1 LNEDTPILPNAVDCE
16 RELIAQAVMGPN
28 SVTQKAVE
36 LGLLRS
42 EFYNRDLGR
51 IFGAGV
57 AVSERGE
64 LVQSMPALLDQLRRD
79 DCLELVKSELSR
91 LPMSHGVSDLGWLV
105 GQIKKTATLRR
116 ARHAIELLAQR
127 IDHGEVDAPDPLLKD
142 LAAITSE
149 LQTEPDKSYVT
160 RLSDVTPVS
169 VGWLWKQRIP
179 LGKVTLVE
187 GDPGVGKSYLT
198 GAISA
203 GVTVGQGLPGE
214 QPTEPRNVLLL
225 TAEDGLDDTVRPR
238 LDKMGA
244 DVSRVFALEDLT
256 AFDTAGLLR
265 LEAAIIETQAALVV
279 IDPLIAFM
287 PKTDIHRANEVRA
300 VMAALARI
308 AERQGCA
315 ILCVRHLT
323 KSHKGRA
330 IYAGAGSIDF
340 TASCRSV
347 LLVGADPE
355 DSTKRAIVQTKNNLA
370 EFANGLGYTIT
381 DDGFF
386 WTGDS
391 DLSADRIL
399 SDASSEEA
407 RNENRDGERF
417 LREALAEGR
426 RHSKDVQREAT
437 TQGISAWALRRA
449 RAALGVL
456 VAKEGGHFGDRD
468 QRWMWA
474 LPEDVSPAPEDV
486 NTHAI
491 SHLQANHEDKKTSG
505 NGLAEDVSPEVCSHL
520 QDDLSQ
526 VQGDKMTLLLEWCD
540 RHFGGATVEVC
551 PAHRALRSGDGEQS
565 AV

>member
-1 LNEDTPILPNAVDCE
+1 ME
-16 RELIAQAVMGPN
+16 
-28 SVTQKAVE
+28 
-36 LGLLRS
+36 
-42 EFYNRDLGR
+42 
-51 IFGAGV
+51 
-57 AVSERGE
+57 
-64 LVQSMPALLDQLRRD
+64 
-79 DCLELVKSELSR
+79 
-91 LPMSHGVSDLGWLV
+91 
-105 GQIKKTATLRR
+105 R
-116 ARHAIELLAQR
+116 ARR
-127 IDHGEVDAPDPLLKD
+127 
-142 LAAITSE
+142 
-149 LQTEPDKSYVT
+149 
-160 RLSDVTPVS
+160 
-169 VGWLWKQRIP
+169 
-179 LGKVTLVE
+179 
-187 GDPGVGKSYLT
+187 
-198 GAISA
+198 
-203 GVTVGQGLPGE
+203 
-214 QPTEPRNVLLL
+214 
-225 TAEDGLDDTVRPR
+225 
-238 LDKMGA
+238 
-244 DVSRVFALEDLT
+244 
-256 AFDTAGLLR
+256 
-265 LEAAIIETQAALVV
+265 
-279 IDPLIAFM
+279 
-287 PKTDIHRANEVRA
+287 
-300 VMAALARI
+300 
-308 AERQGCA
+308 C
-315 ILCVRHLT
+315 
-323 KSHKGRA
+323 A

-491 SHLQANHEDKKTSG
+491 SHLQ
-505 NGLAEDVSPEVCSHL
+505 
-520 QDDLSQ
+520 DDLSQ